1 MCDTRNRW
9 RAWILGSALC
19 VLLLRGPRPGI
30 AYEDGS
36 GVPSV
41 VTSRVGGDAALPCH
55 LRHATQDSWAVSVS
69 WFKRGLSGPVYTV
82 DMGSGNFLQARHRPA
97 HLWAGRAYFSSADEP
112 ALLMIGDVAAAD
124 AGLYVCSAS
133 FASGAQRNST
143 VRFVVVV
150 PPETPVIR
158 DKFGNKVNKVA
169 GPYREGESLTLT
181 CEVNGG
187 VPEPTVTWW
196 RNGTEQLHHTADS
209 SSHGVS
215 RSTLELPQLHR
226 HDLNASLVCKA
237 SNHNGTYVVTS
248 AVSLD
253 LYLKPSMVRIRSK
266 QRPLAAGLPAEIECE
281 AAGSRPPPVI
291 TWWRGKAKIS
301 ADHVKMMPIGNRVF
315 SVVTYTPTRE
325 DNGKR
330 LRCVAENPNI
340 VGSFI
345 EASYSLDV
353 HYKPLVTLQLG
364 KRLRLEEIFEGQDV
378 YLECSIDANPRVS
391 EVVWRFEGSQ
401 DVHSDPAAK
410 VITSN
415 QSLVFQAIQRL
426 NAGRYTCVAINSE
439 GESVSNELHLKVQ
452 YSPVCSIRQRV
463 VYPAAA
469 HEMLQVSCEVDA
481 HPSAVSFQWAFNGSL
496 RNHELQTFVSEG
508 SRSVASYVPR
518 DKADYGTL
526 LCWATN
532 KIGRQKEP
540 CRFQIVPI
548 GPPKA
553 PYNCTLSNQTEDAFL
568 AECREDP
575 SGGGGMRQVYS
586 LEVHDISCHR
596 LLANLSAE
604 RPAFWVQ
611 GVPAGLNY
619 VLVLYA
625 VNEMGRSQPVLLR
638 AEAADR
644 YWDGTSR
651 HGSEWSGCEQ
661 SNSLVVILIA
671 VTFAAVFFLFLLVIV
686 ARCRTKRQRL
696 KANAGDKIVQNGK
709 TSPRP
714 CDGPVNMT
722 TFNCVEGD
730 DLRPTVL
737 ETSPTKPPFHADYI
751 TNVNNHTP
759 YFCRQKIVDF

>member
-1 MCDTRNRW
+1 MQRRDQVSQVAAKRW
-9 RAWILGSALC
+9 ELDDALFPFRLC
-19 VLLLRGPRPGI
+19 VYRKADWGQLSPPLEMI
-30 AYEDGS
+30 AMPIDVLCSVYAS
-36 GVPSV
+36 GVPTV

-69 WFKRGLSGPVYTV
+69 WFKRGLSAPVYTV

-97 HLWAGRAYFSSADEP
+97 HLWSGRAYFSSADEP

-124 AGLYVCSAS
+124 AGLYVCSAL
-133 FASGAQRNST
+133 FANDAQRNST
-143 VRFVVVV
+143 VHFVVVV

-158 DKFGNKVNKVA
+158 DKFGNKVGKVA

-187 VPEPTVTWW
+187 KCFCVPEPTVTWW
-196 RNGTEQLHHTADS
+196 RNGSEQLHHTADS

-226 HDLNASLVCKA
+226 HDLNVSLVCKA

-248 AVSLD
+248 AVTLD

-301 ADHVKMMPIGNRVF
+301 TDHIKVMPIGNRVF

-391 EVVWRFEGSQ
+391 EVVWRFEGNQ

-426 NAGRYTCVAINSE
+426 NAGRYTCVAINTE

-452 YSPVCSIRQRV
+452 YSPVCSNRQRI

-469 HEMLQVSCEVDA
+469 HEM
-481 HPSAVSFQWAFNGSL
+481 
-496 RNHELQTFVSEG
+496 LQTFVSEG

-548 GPPKA
+548 GPPKT
-553 PYNCTLSNQTEDAFL
+553 PYNCTLSNQTEDALL

-575 SGGGGMRQVYS
+575 SGGGGLRQLYN

-611 GVPAGLNY
+611 GLPAGLNY
-619 VLVLYA
+619 VLVIYA
-625 VNEMGRSQPVLLR
+625 VNEMGRSQPFLLR

-644 YWDGTSR
+644 YWDGISR
-651 HGSEWSGCEQ
+651 HGSEWGGCEQ

-696 KANAGDKIVQNGK
+696 KANTGDKIVQNGK

-722 TFNCVEGD
+722 TFTCVEGD
-730 DLRPTVL
+730 ELRPTVL